1 MSEHEDIRQRLI
13 ARKTELLDR
22 LHRFEDELDTVADPD
37 SEERAVQREGDEA
50 MESLGLSGQKEI
62 EAIDAA
68 LKRFADG
75 TFGVC
80 VTCADRISQERL
92 ALLPQ
97 TPFCKVCAPRH

>member
-1 MSEHEDIRQRLI
+1 MSEHEDIRQQLI
-13 ARKTELLDR
+13 ARKAELLDR

-50 MESLGLSGQKEI
+50 MERLGLTGQKEI

-75 TFGVC
+75 SFGLC
-80 VTCADRISQERL
+80 VGCGERISPERL

-97 TPFCKVCAPRH
+97 TPFCKVCVPQH

>member
-13 ARKTELLDR
+13 ARKAELLDR

-50 MESLGLSGQKEI
+50 MERLGLTGQKEI

-68 LKRFADG
+68 LARLGDG

-80 VTCADRISQERL
+80 VTCGDTISSERL

-97 TPFCKVCAPRH
+97 TPFCKVCARHD

>member
-1 MSEHEDIRQRLI
+1 MSEHEDIRQQLV
-13 ARKTELLDR
+13 ARKAELLDR
-22 LHRFEDELDTVADPD
+22 LHRFEDELDTIADPD

-50 MESLGLSGQKEI
+50 MERLGLSGQKEI

-75 TFGVC
+75 SFGLC
-80 VTCADRISQERL
+80 VTCGDRISQERL

-97 TPFCKVCAPRH
+97 TPFCKECVPQH

>member
-1 MSEHEDIRQRLI
+1 MSEHEDIRRRLI
-13 ARKTELLDR
+13 ARKAELLDR

-50 MESLGLSGQKEI
+50 MERLGLTGQKEI
-62 EAIDAA
+62 VAIDAA
-68 LKRFADG
+68 LARFDDG

-80 VTCADRISQERL
+80 VTCGDRISGERL

-97 TPFCKVCAPRH
+97 TPFCKVCAPSD